1 MAAIH
6 FEWTAAWTAV
16 AHMAILQGMLRFSLW
31 TRCFVLS
38 AATAV
43 QTPDHVRA
51 VDEIFEWTSANTPG
65 CAIAAARDG
74 KPILARAYGT
84 ANLSVHAPVTIET
97 VFDAGSIAK
106 QFTAAAIMLLANDGK
121 LSLDDPIHRY
131 LPELKDY
138 GTPVTIRNLLAHTSG
153 IRDFNIVSIFSG
165 FGVAEA
171 AYSVPEVLERVARQ
185 ASVAFRPG
193 SEYAYSSTNYILA
206 AIIVGR
212 LGGMPFTEFTRRRLF
227 EPAGMARTQW
237 RDGSAR
243 VVDRLANPYDLDGQG
258 VVRERPDRA
267 SLYGAGGLLTTVG
280 DLLKWDHALASGKIV
295 PAAMLKTMETPVPLL
310 DGRLSPSGL
319 GLVPAT
325 HNNRVEI
332 QHGGSTSGT
341 RAFLARYPE
350 DSLSVAILCNQ
361 RSVDVVDAVH
371 RVADL
376 FLPHKPGAPPADSPA
391 MPMPK
396 GVQLD
401 PPQLSA
407 AAGLYRS
414 LRTGEAVRLTV
425 KDGRWEFSGDV
436 WFGRATLIP
445 VSPRAFAFGTEG
457 AAQGEFIAFERDAV
471 KAFTLR
477 PRGSK
482 DSITYERV
490 AEWKPSAEQLREFAG
505 RYVSE
510 ELSNEVVFGIRSGR
524 LWIQPRPGRWMQPGV
539 VLYRDAFDFG
549 PLGMLN
555 FERDGE
561 GRITNFRTNHPM
573 ARGLVFQRK

>member
-1 MAAIH
+1 
-6 FEWTAAWTAV
+6 
-16 AHMAILQGMLRFSLW
+16 MAILQGMLPFSLW
-31 TRCFVLS
+31 TRCIVLA

-43 QTPDHVRA
+43 QTSDHARA
-51 VDEIFEWTSANTPG
+51 VDKIFLWASTSTPG
-65 CAIAAARDG
+65 CALAVGRDG
-74 KPILARAYGT
+74 KTILARAYGT

-106 QFTAAAIMLLANDGK
+106 QFTAAAIMLLVSDGK
-121 LSLDDPIHRY
+121 LSLEDPIHRY

-138 GTPVTIRNLLAHTSG
+138 GTPVTIRHLLAHTSG

-185 ASVAFRPG
+185 ESVAFRPG

-227 EPAGMARTQW
+227 EPAGMTRTQW
-237 RDGSAR
+237 RDGSGR
-243 VVDRLANPYDLDGQG
+243 VVDGLANPYDIDGQR
-258 VVRERPDRA
+258 VLRERPDRA
-267 SLYGAGGLLTTVG
+267 LLYGAGGLLTTVG
-280 DLLKWDHALASGKIV
+280 DLVKWDYALGSGKIV
-295 PAAMLKTMETPVPLL
+295 PAAMLKTMETPFTLL

-319 GLVPAT
+319 GLVPGT
-325 HNNRVEI
+325 HNGHLEI

-350 DSLSVAILCNQ
+350 YSLSVAVLCNQ

-376 FLPHKPGAPPADSPA
+376 FLPHKPAAPRADSA
-391 MPMPK
+391 AIRK
-396 GVQLD
+396 GIELSPQQLT
-401 PPQLSA
+401 A

-414 LRTGEAVRLTV
+414 RRTGEAIRLTV

-436 WFGRATLIP
+436 WFGQATLTPI
-445 VSPRAFAFGTEG
+445 SARAFAFGTGG
-457 AAQGEFIAFERDAV
+457 AVRGEFTAVDKDAV
-471 KAFTLR
+471 KAFTLGHT
-477 PRGSK
+477 GSN

-490 AEWKPSAEQLREFAG
+490 AEWKPSAEELSAFAG
-505 RYVSE
+505 KYVSE
-510 ELSNEVVFGIRSGR
+510 ELNNEVVVGIRNGQLS
-524 LWIQPRPGRWMQPGV
+524 LQPRPGRWMQPGL
-539 VLYRDAFDFG
+539 VLYQDAFDFG

-555 FERDGE
+555 FGRDVE
-561 GRITNFRTNHPM
+561 GRVTKFTVNHPL